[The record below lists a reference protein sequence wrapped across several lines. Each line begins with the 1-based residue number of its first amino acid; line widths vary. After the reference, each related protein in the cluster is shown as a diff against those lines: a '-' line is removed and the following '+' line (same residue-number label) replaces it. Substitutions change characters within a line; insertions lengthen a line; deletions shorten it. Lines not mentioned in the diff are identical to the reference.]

1 MLTLTSALQKIKAIS
16 HISKKYERRI
26 TLNIEG
32 KTVQATFAAAIS
44 AVIYYLGIV
53 SIPIIMLICAMII
66 DYITGMLAASYNSE
80 LSSKKGIKG
89 IVKKVGY
96 LALVLASMIIDW
108 LISQGLQQININMN
122 YSVFFAVLVT
132 VWLIINEL
140 ISVLENISRMGVPIP
155 NFLKKIINKLK
166 MTVDK
171 GDGENDG

>member
-1 MLTLTSALQKIKAIS
+1 MQNKELQVFVSAA
-16 HISKKYERRI
+16 
-26 TLNIEG
+26 
-32 KTVQATFAAAIS
+32 FAGLL
-44 AVIYYLGIV
+44 YYLGIV

-108 LISQGLQQININMN
+108 LISQGLQQINVDLH
-122 YSVFFAVLVT
+122 YSVFFAILVT

-140 ISVLENISRMGVPIP
+140 ISVLENLSRMGVPIP
-155 NFLKKIINKLK
+155 NFLKKLIDRLK
-166 MTVDK
+166 NTVDESEREDK
-171 GDGENDG
+171 NYVQKDKN